1 MLCIEPYPSVEPE
14 CENAVS
20 VRAVVTAVAYG
31 SAAKVGDE
39 IVIYDP
45 RHAHFDL
52 SIETL
57 IGSTGTAVYHK
68 MPAESDWGSIVSPC
82 PEYDL
87 LGGCRWVVSSMK
99 DCESRTKDDIV
110 FRVLSN
116 APIVRTEI
124 DESAYGLRVWGE
136 VIEVPCGVSEVA
148 LWDRVIVWDLDF
160 DKFDLPIPVLLGA
173 IGTAKYVIDPLPG
186 GDPDCVDECRWV
198 CTGMVCCEELY
209 ACDA

>member
-1 MLCIEPYPSVEPE
+1 MLCIEPYPGVEPE

-20 VRAVVTAVAYG
+20 VRAVVTSVEHG
-31 SAAKVGDE
+31 SQAAVGDV

-52 SIETL
+52 GIEAL

-68 MPAESDWGSIVSPC
+68 MPAESDWGEIVYGC

-87 LGGCRWVVSSMK
+87 VDGCRWVVSSM
-99 DCESRTKDDIV
+99 DCANVTKDDIV

-124 DESAYGLRVWGE
+124 DESNYGLRVWAE
-136 VIEVPCGVSEVA
+136 VLEVPCNVTEVSHF
-148 LWDRVIVWDLDF
+148 DRIIVWDIDF
-160 DKFDLPIPVLLGA
+160 DKFDAPVPVLLGA
-173 IGTAKYVIDPLPG
+173 IGTAKYVTDPLPA
-186 GDPDCVDECRWV
+186 GDPDCSSECRWV
-198 CTGMVCCEELY
+198 CTGLVCVEELY
-209 ACDA
+209 ACNS